1 MGCIPENIA
10 IKPVNDGIVRA
21 DQTGSVLSDSVKY
34 RL

>member
-1 MGCIPENIA
+1 MGSIPQNGT

-21 DQTGSVLSDSVKY
+21 DQPCGILGHSVKY